1 MLPVVLGVYLFLI
14 TMLFV
19 QYDRCLLEQDMASM
33 LIKACNHSGT
43 SRQQLTY
50 LQELTA
56 AWDREQYLWL
66 ELQSPHFTVQGR
78 QICLETAGE
87 FVMPG
92 YGGLSAVAGLH
103 RLEVSFR
110 LNAWDRPALV
120 RLLYGN
126 RAEEK
131 DDFQKDNREGS

>member
-1 MLPVVLGVYLFLI
+1 MDHGRRVGGYFSVEAALVLPVVLGVYLFLI

-56 AWDREQYLWL
+56 AWSSICGWNCNLPILPYRDGRSVWK
-66 ELQSPHFTVQGR
+66 LQESLSCRGTV
-78 QICLETAGE
+78 A
-87 FVMPG
+87 
-92 YGGLSAVAGLH
+92 
-103 RLEVSFR
+103 
-110 LNAWDRPALV
+110 
-120 RLLYGN
+120 
-126 RAEEK
+126 
-131 DDFQKDNREGS
+131 